1 MNMEVVDPMKK
12 REEFAVSLRREKK
25 KAIIASKR
33 KNNLVPFGHRN
44 NGGTRKAGNTT
55 HPITQSEQLEINKF
69 DAAQSHDY
77 SNRIEDST
85 RIVNSVLSLDQ
96 QQMPADAKIRAII
109 TNFIQRLEACQA

>member
-33 KNNLVPFGHRN
+33 KNNLVPFGHR